1 MIWLDIVFLV
11 PLLWGA
17 YSGFKKGLIAQVL
30 GLTSLF
36 AGVWLGV
43 NYQQMVSPFL
53 IEKVQ
58 EKYLSISCFI
68 VLFFSVIIL
77 GAITTKIMEK
87 FANFIQLKLINKL
100 VGLILGVLKISSFL
114 VIAVSIIQTWDSQ
127 SIMIDQST
135 KENSLFFPVFNALC
149 PSFICT
155 MNCLIGNI
163 FSIFFQ
169 SKMQFAKN

>member
-43 NYQQMVSPFL
+43 NYQEMVSPFL

-77 GAITTKIMEK
+77 GTITTKIIEK

-100 VGLILGVLKISSFL
+100 VGLILGVLKISSFF

-135 KENSLFFPVFNALC
+135 KENSLFFPVFN
-149 PSFICT
+149 
-155 MNCLIGNI
+155 NIGN
-163 FSIFFQ
+163 SILPNLNHNNLLDHIPNIKKETGKL
-169 SKMQFAKN
+169 S

>member
-114 VIAVSIIQTWDSQ
+114 VIVVSIIQTWDSQ

-135 KENSLFFPVFNALC
+135 KENSLFFPVFN
-149 PSFICT
+149 
-155 MNCLIGNI
+155 NIGN
-163 FSIFFQ
+163 SILPNLNHNNLLDHIPNIKKETGKL
-169 SKMQFAKN
+169 S

>member
-43 NYQQMVSPFL
+43 NYQEMVSPFL

-68 VLFFSVIIL
+68 VLFFSVILL
-77 GAITTKIMEK
+77 GAITTRIMEK

-135 KENSLFFPVFNALC
+135 KENSLFFPVFN
-149 PSFICT
+149 
-155 MNCLIGNI
+155 NIGNSTLPNLNHNNLLDHI
-163 FSIFFQ
+163 PNIKKETGKLS
-169 SKMQFAKN
+169 

>member
-43 NYQQMVSPFL
+43 NYQEMVSPFL

-135 KENSLFFPVFNALC
+135 KENSLFFPVFN
-149 PSFICT
+149 
-155 MNCLIGNI
+155 NIGN
-163 FSIFFQ
+163 SIIPNLNHNNLLDHIPNIKKETGKL
-169 SKMQFAKN
+169 S

>member
-43 NYQQMVSPFL
+43 NYQEMVSPFL

-114 VIAVSIIQTWDSQ
+114 VITVSIIQTWDPQ

-135 KENSLFFPVFNALC
+135 KENSLFFPVFN
-149 PSFICT
+149 
-155 MNCLIGNI
+155 NIGN
-163 FSIFFQ
+163 SILHNLNHNNLLDHIPNIKKETGKL
-169 SKMQFAKN
+169 S

>member
-43 NYQQMVSPFL
+43 NYQEMVSPFL
-53 IEKVQ
+53 VEKVQ

-114 VIAVSIIQTWDSQ
+114 VIAVSIFQTWDSQ

-135 KENSLFFPVFNALC
+135 KENSLFFPVFN
-149 PSFICT
+149 
-155 MNCLIGNI
+155 NIGN
-163 FSIFFQ
+163 SILPNLNHNNLLDHIPNIKKETGKL
-169 SKMQFAKN
+169 S

>member
-43 NYQQMVSPFL
+43 NYQEMVSPFL

-135 KENSLFFPVFNALC
+135 KENSLFFPVFN
-149 PSFICT
+149 
-155 MNCLIGNI
+155 NIGN
-163 FSIFFQ
+163 SILPNLNHNNLLDLIPNIKKETGKL
-169 SKMQFAKN
+169 S

>member
-17 YSGFKKGLIAQVL
+17 YSGFKKGLIAQVI

-43 NYQQMVSPFL
+43 NYQEMVSPFL

-58 EKYLSISCFI
+58 ERYLSISCFI

-135 KENSLFFPVFNALC
+135 KENSLFFPVFN
-149 PSFICT
+149 
-155 MNCLIGNI
+155 NIGN
-163 FSIFFQ
+163 SILPNLNHNNLLDNIPNIKKETGKL
-169 SKMQFAKN
+169 S

>member
-17 YSGFKKGLIAQVL
+17 YSGFKKGLIAQLL

-43 NYQQMVSPFL
+43 NYQEMVSPFL

-135 KENSLFFPVFNALC
+135 KENSLFFPVFN
-149 PSFICT
+149 
-155 MNCLIGNI
+155 NIGN
-163 FSIFFQ
+163 SILPNLNHNNLLDYIPNIKKETGKL
-169 SKMQFAKN
+169 S

>member
-43 NYQQMVSPFL
+43 NYQEMVSPFL
-53 IEKVQ
+53 VEKVQ

-114 VIAVSIIQTWDSQ
+114 VIAVSIFQTWYSQ

-135 KENSLFFPVFNALC
+135 KENSLFFPVFN
-149 PSFICT
+149 
-155 MNCLIGNI
+155 NIGN
-163 FSIFFQ
+163 SILPNLNHNNLLDHIPNIKKETGKL
-169 SKMQFAKN
+169 S

>member
-36 AGVWLGV
+36 TGVWLGV
-43 NYQQMVSPFL
+43 NYQEMVSPFL

-68 VLFFSVIIL
+68 VLFFLVIIL

-135 KENSLFFPVFNALC
+135 KENSLFFPVFN
-149 PSFICT
+149 
-155 MNCLIGNI
+155 NIGN
-163 FSIFFQ
+163 SILPNL
-169 SKMQFAKN
+169 SHNNLLDHIPNIKKETGKLS

>member
-58 EKYLSISCFI
+58 EKYLS
-68 VLFFSVIIL
+68 
-77 GAITTKIMEK
+77 
-87 FANFIQLKLINKL
+87 LIH
-100 VGLILGVLKISSFL
+100 I
-114 VIAVSIIQTWDSQ
+114 
-127 SIMIDQST
+127 
-135 KENSLFFPVFNALC
+135 
-149 PSFICT
+149 
-155 MNCLIGNI
+155 
-163 FSIFFQ
+163 
-169 SKMQFAKN
+169 

>member
-43 NYQQMVSPFL
+43 NYQEMVSPFL

-135 KENSLFFPVFNALC
+135 KENSLFFPVFN
-149 PSFICT
+149 
-155 MNCLIGNI
+155 NIGN
-163 FSIFFQ
+163 SILPNLNHNNLLDHIPNIKKETGKL
-169 SKMQFAKN
+169 S

>member
-43 NYQQMVSPFL
+43 NYQEMVSPFL

-135 KENSLFFPVFNALC
+135 KENSLFFPVFN
-149 PSFICT
+149 
-155 MNCLIGNI
+155 NIGN
-163 FSIFFQ
+163 SILPNLNHNNLLDHI
-169 SKMQFAKN
+169 SNIKKETGKLS

>member
-43 NYQQMVSPFL
+43 NYQEMVSPFL

-58 EKYLSISCFI
+58 EKYLSIICFI
-68 VLFFSVIIL
+68 VLFFLVIIL

-135 KENSLFFPVFNALC
+135 KENSLFFPVFN
-149 PSFICT
+149 
-155 MNCLIGNI
+155 NIGN
-163 FSIFFQ
+163 SILPKLNHNNLLDHIPNIKKETGKL
-169 SKMQFAKN
+169 S

>member
-43 NYQQMVSPFL
+43 NYQEMVSPFL

-114 VIAVSIIQTWDSQ
+114 VIAVSVFQTWDSQ

-135 KENSLFFPVFNALC
+135 KENSLFFPVFN
-149 PSFICT
+149 
-155 MNCLIGNI
+155 NIGN
-163 FSIFFQ
+163 SILPNLNHNNLLDHIPNIKKETGKL
-169 SKMQFAKN
+169 S

>member
-43 NYQQMVSPFL
+43 NYQEMVSPFL

-58 EKYLSISCFI
+58 ERYLSISCFI

-135 KENSLFFPVFNALC
+135 KENSLFYPVFN
-149 PSFICT
+149 
-155 MNCLIGNI
+155 NIGN
-163 FSIFFQ
+163 SILPNLNHNNLLDHIPNIKTETVKL
-169 SKMQFAKN
+169 S

>member
-43 NYQQMVSPFL
+43 NYQEMVSPFL

-114 VIAVSIIQTWDSQ
+114 VIVVSIIQTWDSQ

-135 KENSLFFPVFNALC
+135 KENSLFFPVFN
-149 PSFICT
+149 
-155 MNCLIGNI
+155 NIGN
-163 FSIFFQ
+163 SILPNLNHNNLLDHIPNIKKEKGKL
-169 SKMQFAKN
+169 S

>member
-43 NYQQMVSPFL
+43 NYQEMVSPFL
-53 IEKVQ
+53 IDKVQ

-114 VIAVSIIQTWDSQ
+114 VIAVSVFQTWDSQ

-135 KENSLFFPVFNALC
+135 KENSLFFPVFN
-149 PSFICT
+149 
-155 MNCLIGNI
+155 NIGN
-163 FSIFFQ
+163 SILPNLNHNNLLDHIPNIKKETGKL
-169 SKMQFAKN
+169 S

>member
-36 AGVWLGV
+36 VGVWLGV
-43 NYQQMVSPFL
+43 NYQEMVSPFL

-135 KENSLFFPVFNALC
+135 KENSLFFPVFN
-149 PSFICT
+149 
-155 MNCLIGNI
+155 NIGN
-163 FSIFFQ
+163 SILPNLNHNNLLDHIPNIKKETGKL
-169 SKMQFAKN
+169 S

>member
-17 YSGFKKGLIAQVL
+17 YSGFKKGLIAQVI

-43 NYQQMVSPFL
+43 NYQEVVSPFL

-114 VIAVSIIQTWDSQ
+114 VIVVSIIQTWDSQ

-135 KENSLFFPVFNALC
+135 KENSLFFPVFN
-149 PSFICT
+149 
-155 MNCLIGNI
+155 NIGN
-163 FSIFFQ
+163 SILPNLNHNNLLDHIPNIKKETGKL
-169 SKMQFAKN
+169 S

>member
-43 NYQQMVSPFL
+43 NYQEMVSPFL

-58 EKYLSISCFI
+58 EKYISISCFI

-135 KENSLFFPVFNALC
+135 KENSLFFPVFN
-149 PSFICT
+149 
-155 MNCLIGNI
+155 NIGN
-163 FSIFFQ
+163 SILPNLNHNNLLDHIPNIKKETGKL
-169 SKMQFAKN
+169 S

>member
-43 NYQQMVSPFL
+43 NYQEMVSPFL

-58 EKYLSISCFI
+58 ERYLSISCFI

-135 KENSLFFPVFNALC
+135 KENSLFFPVFN
-149 PSFICT
+149 
-155 MNCLIGNI
+155 NIGN
-163 FSIFFQ
+163 SILPNLNHNNLLDNIPNIKKETGKL
-169 SKMQFAKN
+169 S

>member
-43 NYQQMVSPFL
+43 NYQEMVSPFL

-135 KENSLFFPVFNALC
+135 KENSLFFPVFN
-149 PSFICT
+149 
-155 MNCLIGNI
+155 NIGN
-163 FSIFFQ
+163 SILPNLNHNNLLDR
-169 SKMQFAKN
+169 S

>member
-36 AGVWLGV
+36 AGVWLGI
-43 NYQQMVSPFL
+43 NYQDMVSPFL

-114 VIAVSIIQTWDSQ
+114 VIAVTIIQTWDSQ

-135 KENSLFFPVFNALC
+135 KENSLFFPVFN
-149 PSFICT
+149 
-155 MNCLIGNI
+155 NIGN
-163 FSIFFQ
+163 SILPNLNHNNLLDHIPNIKKETGKL
-169 SKMQFAKN
+169 S

>member
-43 NYQQMVSPFL
+43 NYQEMVSPFL

-77 GAITTKIMEK
+77 GTITTKIIEK

-100 VGLILGVLKISSFL
+100 VGLILGVLKISSFF

-135 KENSLFFPVFNALC
+135 KENSLFFPVFN
-149 PSFICT
+149 
-155 MNCLIGNI
+155 NIGN
-163 FSIFFQ
+163 SILPNLNHNNLLDQ
-169 SKMQFAKN
+169 IPYIKKETGKLS

>member
-43 NYQQMVSPFL
+43 NYQEMVSPFL

-77 GAITTKIMEK
+77 GTITTKIIEK

-135 KENSLFFPVFNALC
+135 KENSLFFPVFN
-149 PSFICT
+149 
-155 MNCLIGNI
+155 NIGN
-163 FSIFFQ
+163 SILPNLNHNNLLDHIPNIKKETGKL
-169 SKMQFAKN
+169 S

>member
-43 NYQQMVSPFL
+43 NYQEMVSPFL

-68 VLFFSVIIL
+68 VLFFLVIIL
-77 GAITTKIMEK
+77 GAITTKIIEK

-135 KENSLFFPVFNALC
+135 KENSLFFPVFN
-149 PSFICT
+149 
-155 MNCLIGNI
+155 NIGN
-163 FSIFFQ
+163 SILPNLNHNNLLDHIPNIKKETGKL
-169 SKMQFAKN
+169 S

>member
-1 MIWLDIVFLV
+1 MIWLDIGFLV

-30 GLTSLF
+30 GLTSIF
-36 AGVWLGV
+36 AGVWLGI
-43 NYQQMVSPFL
+43 NYQDMFSPFL

-135 KENSLFFPVFNALC
+135 KENSLFFPVFN
-149 PSFICT
+149 
-155 MNCLIGNI
+155 NIGN
-163 FSIFFQ
+163 SILPNLNHNNLLDHIPNI
-169 SKMQFAKN
+169 KKETG

>member
-43 NYQQMVSPFL
+43 NYQEMVSPFL

-135 KENSLFFPVFNALC
+135 KENSLFFPVFN
-149 PSFICT
+149 
-155 MNCLIGNI
+155 NIGN
-163 FSIFFQ
+163 SILP
-169 SKMQFAKN
+169 KLNHNNLLDHIPNIKKETG

>member
-1 MIWLDIVFLV
+1 MIWLDIIFLV

-30 GLTSLF
+30 GLSSLF

-43 NYQQMVSPFL
+43 NYQEMVSPFL

-135 KENSLFFPVFNALC
+135 KENSLFYPVFN
-149 PSFICT
+149 
-155 MNCLIGNI
+155 NIGN
-163 FSIFFQ
+163 SILPNLNHNNLLDYIPNIKKETGKL
-169 SKMQFAKN
+169 S

>member
-43 NYQQMVSPFL
+43 NYQEMVSPFL

-68 VLFFSVIIL
+68 VLFFLVIIL
-77 GAITTKIMEK
+77 GAITTRIMEK

-135 KENSLFFPVFNALC
+135 KENSLFFPVFN
-149 PSFICT
+149 
-155 MNCLIGNI
+155 NIGN
-163 FSIFFQ
+163 SILPNLNHNNLLDHIPNIKKETGKL
-169 SKMQFAKN
+169 S

>member
-43 NYQQMVSPFL
+43 NYQEMVSPFL

-58 EKYLSISCFI
+58 ERYLSISCFI

-135 KENSLFFPVFNALC
+135 KENSLFFPVFN
-149 PSFICT
+149 
-155 MNCLIGNI
+155 NIGN
-163 FSIFFQ
+163 SILPNLNHNNLLDHIPNIKKETGKL
-169 SKMQFAKN
+169 S

>member
-135 KENSLFFPVFNALC
+135 KENSLFFPVFN
-149 PSFICT
+149 
-155 MNCLIGNI
+155 NIGN
-163 FSIFFQ
+163 SILPNLNHNNLLDHIPNIKKETGKL
-169 SKMQFAKN
+169 S